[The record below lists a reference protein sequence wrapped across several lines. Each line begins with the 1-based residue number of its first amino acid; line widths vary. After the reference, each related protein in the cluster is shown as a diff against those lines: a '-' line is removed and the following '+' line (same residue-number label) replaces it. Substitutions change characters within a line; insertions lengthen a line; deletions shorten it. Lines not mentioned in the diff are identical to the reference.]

1 MQTEGRIK
9 DLFSSPHSFLSKIT
23 WVMPYLKQKKNV
35 EGASLADRAIQIN
48 LIMNVLI
55 INWQIW
61 FYKNNKIFHFK
72 IYIFPRDN

>member
-9 DLFSSPHSFLSKIT
+9 DLFSSPHSSFLSKIT

-48 LIMNVLI
+48 LIMNVVI
-55 INWQIW
+55 IN
-61 FYKNNKIFHFK
+61 
-72 IYIFPRDN
+72 

>member
-48 LIMNVLI
+48 LIMNVVI
-55 INWQIW
+55 IN
-61 FYKNNKIFHFK
+61 
-72 IYIFPRDN
+72 